1 MHSNKTAPRTENLL
15 IRRVKCKLLSLPVS
29 QSCLEPGLEA
39 DNTAELLAERDNR
52 IRELEETVRL
62 LRQKLRIE
70 PIEESGELE
79 LAGQEVLEQGQ
90 RQQEEDEDN
99 QQEEDNQNDF
109 DEDLKNNHD

>member
-1 MHSNKTAPRTENLL
+1 MQTNKAALRTENLV
-15 IRRVKCKLLSLPVS
+15 ICRVKCKLLSLPVS

-39 DNTAELLAERDNR
+39 DNAAELLAERDNR

-79 LAGQEVLEQGQ
+79 LAGQEELEQGQ
-90 RQQEEDEDN
+90 EEVDN
-99 QQEEDNQNDF
+99 QQAEDNHNDF
-109 DEDLKNNHD
+109 NEDLKNNHD